1 MPFNWIM
8 GIGFFLSEMMN
19 WVDHMNHRSI
29 FFHRPF
35 FWEKI
40 QSAKHRRIIVVFSKH
55 GLVGSV
61 GSLDHGPIFWEK
73 IQSAK
78 HRRIIG
84 VFSKHGSVGSVGSL
98 DHGPMFLGEDP
109 ISETSQDHW
118 GLFKAWIGWISWI
131 VGSWAHF
138 WGEDSISETS

>member
-1 MPFNWIM
+1 
-8 GIGFFLSEMMN
+8 MN

-78 HRRIIG
+78 HRRIIV
-84 VFSKHGSVGSVGSL
+84 VFSKHGLVGSVGSL
-98 DHGPMFLGEDP
+98 EHGLIFGRRFN
-109 ISETSQDHW
+109 QQN
-118 GLFKAWIGWISWI
+118 I
-131 VGSWAHF
+131 VGSGTHF
-138 WGEDSISETS
+138 FSED